1 MKAKQNIEQLAQK
14 EAESLNIMAL
24 KKVKKVKLGEK
35 AVKEIN
41 MYNKHKR
48 DKIIEK

>member
-1 MKAKQNIEQLAQK
+1 LAQK
-14 EAESLNIMAL
+14 EVESLNIMAL
-24 KKVKKVKLGEK
+24 KKVKKVKLGEN
-35 AVKEIN
+35 AVKEIK